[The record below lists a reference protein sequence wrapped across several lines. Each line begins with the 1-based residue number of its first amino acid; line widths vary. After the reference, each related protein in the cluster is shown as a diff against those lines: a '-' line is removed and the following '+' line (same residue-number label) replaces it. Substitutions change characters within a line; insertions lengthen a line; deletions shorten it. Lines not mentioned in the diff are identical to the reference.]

1 MADAISA
8 SPTATALVAQ
18 GDACLN
24 CTGDRADF
32 CCDCCCSCCFQPC
45 AIAQMDAQIQ
55 PMGAGKYGNTELLAY
70 VVPPKAQPKA
80 EYKLMEFDDDDDA
93 AVDMM

>member
-1 MADAISA
+1 MDLYADS
-8 SPTATALVAQ
+8 ATAVALVER

-24 CTGDRADF
+24 CTGTRCDF

-45 AIAQMDAQIQ
+45 AIAQMDAQVQ
-55 PMGAGKYGNTELLAY
+55 PMGGGKYGHTTLSAY
-70 VVPPKAQPKA
+70 LVPPKAQPES
-80 EYKLMEFDDDDDA
+80 EYKLMEFDDDDA